1 MWSVAMCWAARAM
14 RLLCVIE
21 RWWSLRRGSGL
32 VQLCLQ
38 RRSPKARVLLVMR
51 QGLDGD
57 VVAFGGFAQG
67 ADGGLFTAD
76 MGERIPGI
84 PAPGVLGGHIVDL
97 VIGHIVL
104 GEPLGQ
110 LLGRAGPHRIGVR
123 VVGLPADVVTTDLVA
138 QLDPHRV

>member
-1 MWSVAMCWAARAM
+1 MWSVAMCWAAREM

-21 RWWSLRRGSGL
+21 RWWSLLRGSGP

-38 RRSPKARVLLVMR
+38 RRSPKARVLLVVG

-57 VVAFGGFAQG
+57 VVAFGSFAQG

-76 MGERIPGI
+76 VGERIPVI
-84 PAPGVLGGHIVDL
+84 PAHGVLEGDLVDL

-104 GEPLGQ
+104 IEHLAQ
-110 LLGRAGPHRIGVR
+110 LLGS
-123 VVGLPADVVTTDLVA
+123 
-138 QLDPHRV
+138 